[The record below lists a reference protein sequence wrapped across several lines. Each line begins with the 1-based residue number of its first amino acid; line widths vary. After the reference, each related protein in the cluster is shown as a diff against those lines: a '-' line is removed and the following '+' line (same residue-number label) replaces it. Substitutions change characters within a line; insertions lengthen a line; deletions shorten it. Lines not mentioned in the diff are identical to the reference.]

1 MKKVLALI
9 LVLAMILAFA
19 GCGAKK
25 DSGNAKD
32 TLNVAFT
39 QDRGTLDPA
48 YNIGYDSLNAVRLC
62 YDGLWEWN
70 SKGEQQWILCTGI
83 DMNEDGTEW
92 TLHIREGVKFS
103 NGNPLTAEDV
113 VFSLDKNNHRTGEP
127 DYLPNLDLE
136 NTYAKDDYTV
146 VMKLTQYDLSYI
158 YSMTCLMIFDKE
170 SYDADKIAQEPIGTG
185 PYKIKEYVVNSHI
198 SFERR
203 EDYWGEKPDFKYINF
218 KIYTEESQRTNAII
232 TGEVD
237 VCAVPFQDIEYVK
250 EKSPFEVV
258 TSSAAQGL
266 SRALYFNITE
276 YGQLAGNEEGRQAI
290 AYAIDNQAILDIVY
304 GGYGSV
310 ACMPCS
316 VYCNDTRDS
325 FKGKGVY
332 ADIYNVEKAQ
342 KMAEEAGIVGK
353 TFTISTNGSSDAIL
367 CAENI
372 QADLEKIGVH
382 TEIKNYDPGSWLSVA
397 FVPEAAGDM
406 FIDSTGV
413 PSKTV
418 SQNIS
423 CWYLYHLGGGFTTS
437 EFNHKERLDE
447 ISAII
452 MSVPDE
458 EERAAMNQELVDIE
472 SEVLHWYNI
481 CDRVSAFGY
490 NKNLTG
496 FEIMVMGNINY
507 TGMHWTNN

>member
-9 LVLAMILAFA
+9 LALVMILALA
-19 GCGAKK
+19 GCGGGSKA
-25 DSGNAKD
+25 GGAKD

-48 YNIGYDSLNAVRLC
+48 YNIGYDSLNAVRMC

-70 SKGEQQWILCTGI
+70 SKGEQEWILCTGI

-92 TLHIREGVKFS
+92 TLHIREGIKFS

-113 VFSLDKNNHRTGEP
+113 VFSLDKNNHREGEP
-127 DYLPNLDLE
+127 DYLPMLDLE
-136 NTYAKDDYTV
+136 HTYAKDDYTV
-146 VMKLTQYDLSYI
+146 VMTLTQYDLSYI
-158 YSMTCLMIFDKE
+158 YSMTSLMIFDKE

-185 PYKIKEYVVNSHI
+185 PYKVKEYVVNSHI
-198 SFERR
+198 TLERR
-203 EDYWGEKPDFKYINF
+203 DDYWGTKPEFKTINF
-218 KIYTEESQRTNAII
+218 RIYTEESQMTNAMV

-237 VCAVPFQDIEYVK
+237 VSTVPFQDIEYVK
-250 EKSPFEVV
+250 EKAGFEVI
-258 TSSAAQGL
+258 TSAASQGL
-266 SRALYFNITE
+266 TRCIYFNLTE
-276 YGQLAGNEEGRQAI
+276 YGQLAGNEKGRQAI

-304 GGYGSV
+304 NGYGEVS
-310 ACMPCS
+310 CMPCS
-316 VYCNDTRDS
+316 QYCGDVKDS
-325 FKGKGVY
+325 NKNLGVY
-332 ADIYNVEKAQ
+332 ADIYNLDKAKQ
-342 KMAEEAGIVGK
+342 LAEEAGIVGK
-353 TFTISTNGSSDAIL
+353 TFSISTNGTSDAIL

-406 FIDSTGV
+406 WMDFTGV

-418 SQNIS
+418 SQNLS
-423 CWYLYHLGGGFTTS
+423 CWYLYALGGGFTTS
-437 EFNHKERLDE
+437 EFNHKDRMDA
-447 ISAII
+447 ISAVI
-452 MSVPDE
+452 MAEPDAE
-458 EERAAMNQELVDIE
+458 KRADMNQELCEIE

-481 CDRVSAFGY
+481 VDRVSAYGY

-496 FEIMVMGNINY
+496 FEIMLMGNVDY
-507 TGMHWTNN
+507 ARMHWAN

>member
-1 MKKVLALI
+1 MKKVLAL
-9 LVLAMILAFA
+9 VLALVMILALA

-25 DSGNAKD
+25 DSGGAKD

-62 YDGLWEWN
+62 YDPLWEWN
-70 SKGEQQWILCTGI
+70 SKGEQEWILCTGI

-92 TLHIREGVKFS
+92 TLHIREGIKFS

-113 VFSLDKNNHRTGEP
+113 LFSLDKNNHRTGEP
-127 DYLPNLDLE
+127 DYLPMLDLE
-136 NTYAKDDYTV
+136 NSYVKDDYTV

-158 YSMTCLMIFDKE
+158 YSMTSLMIFDKE
-170 SYDADKIAQEPIGTG
+170 SYDAEKIAQEPIGTG
-185 PYKIKEYVVNSHI
+185 RYKIKEYVVNSHI
-198 SFERR
+198 TLERR
-203 EDYWGEKPDFKYINF
+203 DDYWGEKPSFKYINF
-218 KIYTEESQRTNAII
+218 KIYTEESQMTNAII

-237 VCAVPFQDIEYVK
+237 VCSVPFQDIDYIR
-250 EKSPFEVV
+250 EKGEFEVV
-258 TSSAAQGL
+258 TSAASMGL
-266 SRALYFNITE
+266 TRCLYFNITE
-276 YGQLAGNEEGRQAI
+276 NGQLCGNQEGRQAI

-304 GGYGSV
+304 NGYGDV

-316 VYCNDTRDS
+316 QYCNDVRDS
-325 FKGKGVY
+325 NKNLGVY

-353 TFTISTNGSSDAIL
+353 TFSISTNGSSDAIL
-367 CAENI
+367 VAENI

-397 FVPEAAGDM
+397 FDPAAAGDM
-406 FIDSTGV
+406 WVDFTGV

-423 CWYLYHLGGGFTTS
+423 CWYLYSLGGAYMTS

-447 ISAII
+447 ISAVI
-452 MSVPDE
+452 MAEPDE
-458 EERAAMNQELVDIE
+458 EVRAEWNQELCEIE

-481 CDRVSAFGY
+481 VDRVSAFGY
-490 NKNLTG
+490 NKNLEG
-496 FEIMVMGNINY
+496 YEMMLGGNIDY
-507 TGMHWTNN
+507 ARMHWKN